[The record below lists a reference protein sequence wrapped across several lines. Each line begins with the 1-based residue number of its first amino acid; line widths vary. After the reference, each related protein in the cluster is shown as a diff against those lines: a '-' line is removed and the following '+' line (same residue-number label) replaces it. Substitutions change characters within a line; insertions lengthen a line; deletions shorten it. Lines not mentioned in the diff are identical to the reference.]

1 MVEIKMFDGKWR
13 WVVATREYMAG
24 DVIEACPTI
33 VITSEG
39 DIIAI
44 ASTKLKKYVLAY
56 NGALAV
62 ILGYW
67 SLYNHSATPNAV
79 TEQIMEDGHLVVYFL
94 ASERIKKWQEITIDY
109 WGDLSFIPIE

>member
-1 MVEIKMFDGKWR
+1 
-13 WVVATREYMAG
+13 MAG

-62 ILGYW
+62 ILGY
-67 SLYNHSATPNAV
+67 
-79 TEQIMEDGHLVVYFL
+79 
-94 ASERIKKWQEITIDY
+94 
-109 WGDLSFIPIE
+109 